1 LLFRR
6 IHDQGGEFT
15 GFPFQRLLHRMNIHS
30 HPTSVKNPQANAI
43 CERMHQVVGNSL
55 RAMSTMN
62 PPQGVDS
69 AIRMVD
75 TA

>member
-1 LLFRR
+1 
-6 IHDQGGEFT
+6 
-15 GFPFQRLLHRMNIHS
+15 MNIHS
-30 HPTSVKNPQANAI
+30 HPTSVKNPQANVI

-69 AIRMVD
+69 AIQMVD
-75 TA
+75 TALANCVFAV

>member
-1 LLFRR
+1 
-6 IHDQGGEFT
+6 
-15 GFPFQRLLHRMNIHS
+15 
-30 HPTSVKNPQANAI
+30 
-43 CERMHQVVGNSL
+43 MHQVVGNSL

-75 TA
+75 TALANCVFAVLWIRSISRISSIQ